1 MLRRLWT
8 LFPALLLST
17 AACSRG
23 PAGDEPQPID
33 QPVRVE
39 ARSNYA
45 LPIDVYAVGSGITHR
60 LGTVQPGMSASFTI
74 PQNLLGGNGVELQAR
89 TSPAERGFTSEELLL
104 APGTVVDFLIAPQLF
119 SSTVTLR

>member
-8 LFPALLLST
+8 LIPALLVSV
-17 AACSRG
+17 AACSHG

-33 QPVRVE
+33 RPVRVE
-39 ARSNYA
+39 ARNNYA
-45 LPIDVYAVGSGITHR
+45 LPVDLYAVGSGITHR
-60 LGTVQPGMSASFTI
+60 LGTVNPGLSASFTI
-74 PQNLLGGNGVELQAR
+74 PPNLLAGNGVELQAR
-89 TSPAERGFTSEELLL
+89 TSPTDPGFSSEELLL